1 MHLQVRCTQV
11 QCKNSCLFFCLSYHK
26 GKELGSILGMPLAGV
41 LCASDIW
48 GGWPSVFYVF
58 GKYFPCNTVN
68 KDPSSWVYLIVNDD
82 ISMFR
87 DISSGGLD
95 ITDI

>member
-1 MHLQVRCTQV
+1 MHRQVRCTQV
-11 QCKNSCLFFCLSYHK
+11 QCKNKCSFFCLSYLK
-26 GKELGSILGMPLAGV
+26 GKELGIILGMPLAGV

-68 KDPSSWVYLIVNDD
+68 EEPSLLGIPNCQ
-82 ISMFR
+82 
-87 DISSGGLD
+87 
-95 ITDI
+95 

>member
-1 MHLQVRCTQV
+1 MYR
-11 QCKNSCLFFCLSYHK
+11 K
-26 GKELGSILGMPLAGV
+26 GKELGTILGMPLAGV

-58 GKYFPCNTVN
+58 GKYNTVN

-82 ISMFR
+82 ISIFR
-87 DISSGGLD
+87 DISSAGLD

>member
-26 GKELGSILGMPLAGV
+26 GKELGTILGMPLAGV

-48 GGWPSVFYVF
+48 GGWPSVFDAF

-68 KDPSSWVYLIVNDD
+68 KRPSLLGIPIVNDD
-82 ISMFR
+82 ISVIIDTF
-87 DISSGGLD
+87 SGDLD
-95 ITDI
+95 ITDL

>member
-26 GKELGSILGMPLAGV
+26 GKELGTILGMPLAGV

-58 GKYFPCNTVN
+58 GKYNTVN

-82 ISMFR
+82 ISIFR
-87 DISSGGLD
+87 DISSAGLD

>member
-1 MHLQVRCTQV
+1 
-11 QCKNSCLFFCLSYHK
+11 
-26 GKELGSILGMPLAGV
+26 MPLAGV

-82 ISMFR
+82 ISIFR
-87 DISSGGLD
+87 DISSGDLD
-95 ITDI
+95 ITDILLVQRGWTEFRYEELGMATK